1 MEQFNYEKL
10 GLVELC
16 STEIVS
22 LNGGWVTFGREVFR
36 VVLIDLFVKYAKESG
51 QAWMDFIQGN
61 PHLFPDG
68 PPDNSGAPY

>member
-1 MEQFNYEKL
+1 MEQFNYERL
-10 GLVELC
+10 GLVELG

-22 LNGGWVTFGREVFR
+22 LNGGWVTFGREIFR
-36 VVLIDLFVKYAKESG
+36 GFLIDQFVKYAKEAG
-51 QAWMDFIQGN
+51 QAWMDFIQSN